1 MREKSMSEKRWVKNM
16 SEKLMGEKRWVK
28 KHG

>member
-1 MREKSMSEKRWVKNM
+1 MREKSMSEKRWMKNM

-28 KHG
+28 KDG